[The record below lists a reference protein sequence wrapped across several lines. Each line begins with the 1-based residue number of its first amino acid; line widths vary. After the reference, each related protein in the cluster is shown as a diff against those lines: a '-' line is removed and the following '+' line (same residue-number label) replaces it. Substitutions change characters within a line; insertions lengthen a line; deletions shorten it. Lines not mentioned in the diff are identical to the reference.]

1 MEIKGQ
7 IKKIISESY
16 GEGKSKSIVIVDTTT
31 DQKYPKILA
40 VTFFGKSNEAI
51 TAANLTAGTKV
62 TIQAEA
68 SSREYNGKYYT
79 EVSGWKFEAEAVQQI
94 PKQQKQNL
102 APANDDLPF

>member
-16 GEGKSKSIVIVDTTT
+16 GEGKSKSIVIIDTTT

-40 VTFFGKSNEAI
+40 VTFFGKSNEAL
-51 TAANLTAGTKV
+51 TAANLTAGTKI

-68 SSREYNGKYYT
+68 SSREYNGRYYT
-79 EVSGWKFEAEAVQQI
+79 EVSGWKFEAEAAPQRAEQ
-94 PKQQKQNL
+94 PKQNL